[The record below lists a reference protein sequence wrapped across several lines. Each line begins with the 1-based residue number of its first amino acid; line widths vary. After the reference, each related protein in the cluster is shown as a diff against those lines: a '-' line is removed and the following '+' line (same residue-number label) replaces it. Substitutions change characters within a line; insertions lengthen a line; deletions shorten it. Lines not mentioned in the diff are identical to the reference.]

1 MLTAVFIDVKA
12 LEKKIKKL
20 NVKNVKNMEKLKKR
34 LKCDFKKR
42 SPSVSVNNA
51 TLCILHSY
59 YMCFL

>member
-34 LKCDFKKR
+34 LKCDFKNVHH
-42 SPSVSVNNA
+42 PS
-51 TLCILHSY
+51 L
-59 YMCFL
+59 